1 MDTKYLPGE
10 NGKMGCNVRQVSQN
24 NINRVL
30 GNFSVAFLV
39 RPF

>member
-1 MDTKYLPGE
+1 MEKRAVI
-10 NGKMGCNVRQVSQN
+10 VRQVSQN